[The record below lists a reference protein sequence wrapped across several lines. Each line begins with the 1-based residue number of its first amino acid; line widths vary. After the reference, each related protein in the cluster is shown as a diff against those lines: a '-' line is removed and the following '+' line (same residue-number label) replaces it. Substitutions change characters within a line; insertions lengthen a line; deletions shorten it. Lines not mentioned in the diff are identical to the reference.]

1 VTIGLLLGLA
11 ISSGAAAPELWR
23 PVGAWEISGSISE
36 GYTHYRAAELNE
48 VLVLMESL
56 TREAAGLNPYTVTGF
71 DGHPATQAS
80 LAFRKGPW
88 RLGLEVEFWTQ
99 TFQQSDV
106 PFDLA
111 DNARETRITCAD
123 LANKHVVAVDDDQ
136 AVDLSGCIQAK
147 EEFSFLPI
155 TVQLSWMPQWTSWLR
170 GGVGY
175 GIGVLGGSASME
187 LSTRYYGNA
196 AARPDHISFD
206 IVPNPKINAVQK
218 LFVAAEWTPWRY
230 IGLEGRG
237 GMRLSQA
244 GGFTL
249 SKPTGSSQVFDAA
262 FQAPGEGDQLWI
274 SWSESAPDR
283 RAIWIGSRED
293 AMVNSSR
300 YGYQLV
306 RGDFSG
312 WFVALALNFRWGP
325 A

>member
-1 VTIGLLLGLA
+1 MTTGLLLGLA

-23 PVGAWEISGSISE
+23 PAGAWEVSGSISE
-36 GYTHYRAAELNE
+36 GYTNYQAAELNE

-88 RLGLEVEFWTQ
+88 RLGMEVEFWTQ

-106 PFDLA
+106 PFDLS
-111 DNARETRITCAD
+111 DNARESRITCAD
-123 LANKHVVAVDDDQ
+123 LAVKQVETLA
-136 AVDLSGCIQAK
+136 GCIQAK
-147 EEFSFLPI
+147 EQFSFLPI
-155 TVQLSWMPQWTSWLR
+155 TLQLSWMPQWTSWMR

-187 LSTRYYGNA
+187 LSTQYFGSGA
-196 AARPDHISFD
+196 TRPDHISFD
-206 IVPNPKINAVQK
+206 IVPDPKINAVQK
-218 LFVAAEWTPWRY
+218 LFVAAEWTPWRH

-237 GMRLSQA
+237 GFRFSQA

-274 SWSESAPDR
+274 RWPESAPDR

-300 YGYQLV
+300 YGHQLV
-306 RGDFSG
+306 HGDFSG

-325 A
+325 T